1 MPQQCSIEQ
10 AVDHVLA
17 ELDGPIRLGLPLGLG
32 KPNQWVNALYAR
44 LKKLPERQLVIYTA
58 LCLGRPPLGAGLSRR
73 FLEPFVERLYGDYP
87 ELDFLADLRRD
98 CLPANVRVEQF
109 FLQPGSLLD
118 STTTQ
123 QNYISSNYS
132 HVARDLNDKGLNL
145 IAQLVAEDPQRPQH
159 FSLSCNPDI
168 TLDLLPL
175 LERRRA
181 AGETILCLAQV
192 HSALPYMAGDAE
204 VPRATFDL
212 QLLEDDCSTLFST
225 PNMPVTLQDHCIGL
239 HASALVRDGGTLQ
252 IGIGAMG
259 DALTAALLARQADND
274 AYRVLLSELGC
285 SSQWAAEIDKDGG
298 LQPFAEGLYGCSEMF
313 VNGLLVLADAGI
325 VRRPVYPE
333 LHLQQL
339 ANGGALDQQGMPRSV
354 QALLDAGLAPQLDAA
369 TLCWLQASGLLAD
382 SIDWDQGRLLLP
394 EGQSLA
400 ADLRDPHSQAA
411 LQPYLGAARGGAV
424 LHGGFFLG
432 PQAFYQRLREL
443 SAERLARF
451 AMTGIGFINELYGD
465 ATLKRLQRRDARFIN
480 TAFSMTL
487 MGAGIADQLEDGRV
501 LSGVGGQYNFVA
513 QAHALPGARSILL
526 LRSWREAGGKVRSNM
541 LWDYGHVTIPRHLRD
556 MVVTE
561 YGIAD
566 LRGKTDA
573 EVIEALLNISDSR
586 FQPGLIEQAQRAGK
600 LPKEFRLDARFADNL
615 PERLQAVQ
623 AKHPALFEAFP
634 LGSDFTP
641 VERELLRALSWLKQR
656 QKFAH
661 VLELAAALIRAPAA
675 AAYSVHLQRMALAQP
690 RRLTDRLYRRLLL
703 AALRA
708 TADNNSTKANRES

>member
-1 MPQQCSIEQ
+1 MHKRCSIEQ
-10 AVDHVLA
+10 AVDRVLV

-44 LKKLPERQLVIYTA
+44 LKQLPERQLVIYTA
-58 LCLGRPPLGAGLSRR
+58 LCLGRPPLGSGLSRR
-73 FLEPFVERLYGDYP
+73 FLEPFVQRVYGDYP

-145 IAQLVAEDPQRPQH
+145 IAQLVAQDPQRPEH

-175 LERRRA
+175 LARRRA

-192 HSALPYMAGDAE
+192 HRALPYMAGTAE

-212 QLLEDDCSTLFST
+212 QLLEEDHSTLFST

-239 HASALVRDGGTLQ
+239 QASALVRDGGTLQ

-259 DALTAALLARQADND
+259 DALTAALLARQADNP
-274 AYRVLLSELGC
+274 AYRAALDELHC
-285 SSQWAAEIDKDGG
+285 TRHWAAEIDKDGG

-339 ANGGALDQQGMPRSV
+339 ANGAALDERGLPRSV
-354 QALLDAGLAPQLDAA
+354 QALLDAGLAPQLDCA
-369 TLCWLQASGLLAD
+369 TLRWLQGCGVLAE
-382 SIDWDQGRLLLP
+382 SIGWDQGRLLLP
-394 EGQSLA
+394 EGESIS
-400 ADLRDPHSQAA
+400 ADLRDPHSQAG
-411 LQPYLGAARGGAV
+411 LQPYLGPARGGV
-424 LHGGFFLG
+424 VVHGGFFLG

-443 SAERLARF
+443 SAEQLARF

-480 TAFSMTL
+480 TAFTMTL
-487 MGAGIADQLEDGRV
+487 MGAGVADQLEDGRV
-501 LSGVGGQYNFVA
+501 LSGVGGQYNFVV
-513 QAHALPGARSILL
+513 QGHALPGARSILL
-526 LRSWREAGGKVRSNM
+526 LRSWREAGGKVSSN
-541 LWDYGHVTIPRHLRD
+541 LVWDYGHVTIPRHLRD

-573 EVIEALLNISDSR
+573 EVIEALLKISDSR
-586 FQPGLIEQAQRAGK
+586 FQPDLIAQAQRAGK
-600 LPKEFRLDARFADNL
+600 LPRDFRLDARFSDNR

-623 AKHPALFEAFP
+623 ARHPAQFASFP
-634 LGSDFTP
+634 LGSDFTRI
-641 VERELLRALSWLKQR
+641 ERELLPALSWLKSR
-656 QKFAH
+656 VKVAH
-661 VLELAAALIRAPAA
+661 CLELVRALLRAPAP
-675 AAYSVHLQRMALAQP
+675 AAYPEHLQRMALAQP
-690 RRLTDRLYRRLLL
+690 RGLAEKLYRRLLL
-703 AALRA
+703 AALRV
-708 TADNNSTKANRES
+708 TAEANRES